1 VVLDD
6 LLATGGTMRAA
17 IELLRKVGA
26 EVLGAAF
33 VIELDF
39 LGGRHRLDVPV
50 VSVVR
55 YDH

>member
-1 VVLDD
+1 
-6 LLATGGTMRAA
+6 MRAA

-39 LGGRHRLDVPV
+39 LGGRNRLDVPV
-50 VSVVR
+50 SSIVH